1 MQPPEFIATMTLMAF
16 GFALVLPMVRAWAR
30 RIEAKG
36 KAPAL
41 IAAANDPRLE
51 RMEQAIDAIAIEVGS
66 PRRSGFKRV
75 SSPSARTIACLV
87 PRIRCAAPRSD
98 AGACPQF

>member
-1 MQPPEFIATMTLMAF
+1 MRPPEFIATMTMMAF

-36 KAPAL
+36 KSPTL

-51 RMEQAIDAIAIEVGS
+51 RMEQAIDAIAIEVERIAEAQRFQTRLLSERAHDRVLGAAAD
-66 PRRSGFKRV
+66 PMRRSE
-75 SSPSARTIACLV
+75 I
-87 PRIRCAAPRSD
+87 
-98 AGACPQF
+98 